1 LRLYREGKLYS
12 SCKPWHIIIKHHV
25 YHHIIL
31 RHVYARVVPAFEEVE
46 VGEQVSGEE
55 LSSLGSRPEVRVFE
69 PELTVSS
76 EQGKP
81 RCI

>member
-12 SCKPWHIIIKHHV
+12 SRKPQHFIIKHHV
-25 YHHIIL
+25 YHRIML
-31 RHVYARVVPAFEEVE
+31 YTRVVPAFKEVE
-46 VGEQVSGEE
+46 VGEQVFGEE
-55 LSSLGSRPEVRVFE
+55 LSSVGSGPEVRVFE
-69 PELTVSS
+69 PKSVVAS

>member
-1 LRLYREGKLYS
+1 MF
-12 SCKPWHIIIKHHV
+12 
-25 YHHIIL
+25 
-31 RHVYARVVPAFEEVE
+31 YARVVPAFEEVD

-55 LSSLGSRPEVRVFE
+55 LSSVGSKLEVGVFK
-69 PELTVSS
+69 PELAVSS

>member
-1 LRLYREGKLYS
+1 ML
-12 SCKPWHIIIKHHV
+12 C
-25 YHHIIL
+25 
-31 RHVYARVVPAFEEVE
+31 ARVVSAFEEVD

-55 LSSLGSRPEVRVFE
+55 LSSVGSGPKVGVFE
-69 PELTVSS
+69 PELVVSS